1 MTGRLLSEEGIARFG
16 EVARSHV
23 ADGEVPGLVALV
35 ARGAEVHVEALG
47 SLSVGGPPVRR
58 NSLFRIASTTKVVTG
73 IATMAVVGRGL
84 VGLDEPVARILPEP
98 AGPRVLRRM
107 DGALDETEPAR
118 RPVTVRQLA
127 NFTFGFGACAEMWSS
142 PGPWP
147 VVRAAEDLH
156 LATLGPP
163 APGDQPDPDSWME
176 ALGSLPLLAEPGE
189 RWLYNTGASVLG
201 VLLARATATPFDEM
215 LAEWVFEPLGM
226 RDTAFYARDPARL
239 PTAYGRGPDGLQVF
253 DPPEGQWSRPPAFP
267 DGAAGLVSTAD
278 DLLGLGRT
286 LLAGGAPLLRPEA
299 VAEMTRDQL
308 SAEQR
313 EGARV
318 FLAGRTWGLC
328 VSIVTDGPRAGS
340 IGWDGGLGTSF
351 LVDPALGLVVV
362 VLTQRLFDTPQAP
375 QVHVDLQRAAFG
387 ATR

>member
-313 EGARV
+313 ERARV

>member
-239 PTAYGRGPDGLQVF
+239 PTAYGRGPDGLRVF

-313 EGARV
+313 ERARV